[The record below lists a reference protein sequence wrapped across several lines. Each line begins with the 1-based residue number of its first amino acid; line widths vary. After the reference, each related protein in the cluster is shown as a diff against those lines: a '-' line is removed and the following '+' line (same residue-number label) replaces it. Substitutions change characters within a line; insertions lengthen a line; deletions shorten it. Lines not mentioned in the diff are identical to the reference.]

1 MDQLTN
7 SLDKQDFDRLH
18 TDFKQAPKSDLLS
31 RIVTQN
37 GINQTAQDPDAEVR
51 LDPVFSVD
59 LQTGSVT
66 NQKQSGRCWLF
77 SLVNTL
83 RHGFAKK
90 YKVKDFNLSQK
101 YLFFW
106 DKIEEANIFYDHILA
121 TATRPADDREVDFYL
136 SLPGGDGGQWA
147 MAAASVQ
154 KYGVMP
160 VSQYP
165 ETSNVENTGAFD
177 TVMNRKL
184 RIDGMKLR
192 DMVNAQKSDKEIATA
207 RKQMLSE
214 VYRITAYS
222 FGEPPTTVDFE
233 YRDDDKKY
241 HKISGL
247 TPQEFYDQYFGVDLD
262 DYVVATN
269 SPDKPL
275 NKLYSMP
282 SEDNVVGGKQIE
294 FLNLPMAT
302 LKQAAIAQLKDGETV
317 WFGND
322 VLEQMDRKKGY
333 LDSHLYRYSDLFGT
347 NLEMDKANRLA
358 YHQAEVSHAMTLA
371 GVDLDDD
378 GKPTKWKVEN
388 SWGDKNGVK
397 GYFTMSDDW
406 MNDYVYEVVV
416 HKKYLTQEQQA
427 LLKQAPVELPA
438 WDSLA

>member
-1 MDQLTN
+1 MQNQDNTLGSKDFTQLH
-7 SLDKQDFDRLH
+7 K
-18 TDFKQAPKSDLLS
+18 DFKNTPKSDLLT
-31 RIVTQN
+31 RIVAQN
-37 GINQTAQDPDAEVR
+37 GINQAAQDPDAAVR

-59 LQTGSVT
+59 LQTGTVT

-83 RHGFAKK
+83 RHAFAKK

-121 TATRPADDREVDFYL
+121 TATRPADDREVAFYL

-147 MAAASVQ
+147 MAAALVQ

-160 VSQYP
+160 ASQYP

-177 TVMNRKL
+177 TVMSRKL

-192 DMVNAQKSDKEIATA
+192 DMVNAKKTDKEIAAA

-222 FGEPPTTVDFE
+222 FGEPPTTVNFE
-233 YRDDDKKY
+233 YRDDDKNY
-241 HKISGL
+241 HQVSGL
-247 TPQEFYDQYFGVDLD
+247 TPQKFYDQYFGVDLD

-269 SPDKPL
+269 SPDKAL

-282 SEDNVVGGKQIE
+282 SEDNVVGGRHIE
-294 FLNLPMAT
+294 FLNLPMMT
-302 LKQAAIAQLKDGETV
+302 LKKAAIAQLQAGETV

-333 LDSHLYRYSDLFGT
+333 LDSHLYRYSELFDAD
-347 NLEMDKANRLA
+347 LEMDKAKRLA
-358 YHQAEVSHAMTLA
+358 YHQAMVSHAMTLA
-371 GVDLDDD
+371 GVDLVA

-406 MNDYVYEVVV
+406 MDDYVYEVVV
-416 HKKYLTQEQQA
+416 HKKYLSKAQQE
-427 LLKQAPVELPA
+427 LLKQAPIELPA